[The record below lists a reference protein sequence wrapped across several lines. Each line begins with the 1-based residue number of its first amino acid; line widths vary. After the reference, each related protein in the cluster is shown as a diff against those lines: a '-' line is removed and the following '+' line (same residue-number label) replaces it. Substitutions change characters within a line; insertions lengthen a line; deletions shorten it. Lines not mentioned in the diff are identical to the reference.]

1 MESMLIGTDID
12 KAAAL
17 LREGKLVVFP
27 TETVYGLGGNAMD
40 ALAVARIFALK
51 ERPNFD
57 PLIVHI
63 SSLDQIEQLFQSPID
78 PQVYALAKAFWPGPL
93 TIVHPKQAQV
103 PDLITS
109 GLDTVAVRMPSHPIA
124 LELIRKAG
132 VPVAAPSANKF
143 GCLSPTQASHVIKQN
158 MHPDYILDGGSTDF
172 GIESTVVSVSK
183 EGVRILRFGAITE
196 EHLSRHVKVIS
207 DHKADGDHLPH
218 APGMLKSHYAPRKPL
233 YILEHLEDLNLPEGS
248 GLIVGAESTAKLYPA
263 IQTRS
268 LSQDGD
274 LNEMAVNLFAVL
286 HQMEDDPE
294 VEHIYFEAIPEKGI
308 GKAIMDRARKAAY
321 SYLKTNDD
329 TNA

>member
-1 MESMLIGTDID
+1 MLTGTDID

-17 LREGKLVVFP
+17 LRDGKLVVFP
-27 TETVYGLGGNAMD
+27 TETVYGLGANAMD
-40 ALAVARIFALK
+40 ALAVARVFAMK

-63 SSLDQIEQLFQSPID
+63 SSLDQIERLFLSPID

-93 TIVHPKQAQV
+93 TIVYTKQPQV

-143 GCLSPTQASHVIKQN
+143 GCLSPTQAAHVIKQN
-158 MHPDYILDGGSTDF
+158 MHPDYILDGGSTHL
-172 GIESTVVSVSK
+172 GIESTVVSVSE
-183 EGVRILRFGAITE
+183 EGVRILRYGAITE
-196 EHLSRHVKVIS
+196 EDLSRHVQVIS

-233 YILEHLEDLNLPEGS
+233 YILDSINNLDLPAGS
-248 GLIVGAESTAKLYPA
+248 GLIVSSA
-263 IQTRS
+263 IQEAHFPSIVTRS
-268 LSQDGD
+268 LSQNGD

-286 HQMEDDPE
+286 HQMEDDE
-294 VEHIYFEAIPEKGI
+294 QVKQIYFEAIPETGI

-321 SYLKTNDD
+321 SYLKTNED
-329 TNA
+329 TDE

>member
-1 MESMLIGTDID
+1 MLTGTNID

-27 TETVYGLGGNAMD
+27 TETVYGLGANAMD
-40 ALAVARIFALK
+40 ALAVARVFAMK

-63 SSLDQIEQLFQSPID
+63 SSLDQMEQLFQAPID
-78 PQVYALAKAFWPGPL
+78 PQVYELAKAFWPGPL
-93 TIVHPKQAQV
+93 TIVYTKQSRV

-172 GIESTVVSVSK
+172 GIESTVVSVTE
-183 EGVRILRFGAITE
+183 EGVRILRYGAITE
-196 EHLSRHVKVIS
+196 EHLSKHVKVIS
-207 DHKADGDHLPH
+207 GHKADGDHLPH

-233 YILEHLEDLNLPEGS
+233 YILDTIDHLDLPEGS
-248 GLIVGAESTAKLYPA
+248 GLIVGAESKAKLYPA
-263 IQTRS
+263 IKTRS
-268 LSQDGD
+268 LSQHGD
-274 LNEMAVNLFAVL
+274 MNEMAVNLFAVL
-286 HQMEDDPE
+286 HQMEDDE
-294 VEHIYFEAIPEKGI
+294 QVKQIYFEAIPETGI

-321 SYLKTNDD
+321 SYLKTNED
-329 TNA
+329 TDA

>member
-1 MESMLIGTDID
+1 MPTGTNID

-27 TETVYGLGGNAMD
+27 TETVYGLGANAMN
-40 ALAVARIFALK
+40 ALAVARIFAMK

-63 SSLDQIEQLFQSPID
+63 SSLDQMEQLFLAPID
-78 PQVYALAKAFWPGPL
+78 PQVYELAKAFWPGPL
-93 TIVHPKQAQV
+93 TIVYNKQPQV

-143 GCLSPTQASHVIKQN
+143 GCLSPTQAAHVIKQN
-158 MHPDYILDGGSTDF
+158 MNPDYILDGGSTDF
-172 GIESTVVSVSK
+172 GIESTVVSVS
-183 EGVRILRFGAITE
+183 EDGVRILRYGAITE
-196 EHLSRHVKVIS
+196 EHLSKHVKVIS

-233 YILEHLEDLNLPEGS
+233 YILDSVDDLNLPAGS
-248 GLIVGAESTAKLYPA
+248 GLIVGSASLEKNFPSIVTS
-263 IQTRS
+263 S
-268 LSQDGD
+268 LSQNGD

-294 VEHIYFEAIPEKGI
+294 VRQIYFEAIPEKGI

-321 SYLKTNDD
+321 SYLNNQEDKDE
-329 TNA
+329 

>member
-1 MESMLIGTDID
+1 MLLGNNID
-12 KAAAL
+12 KAAAF

-27 TETVYGLGGNAMD
+27 TETVYGLGANAMD
-40 ALAVARIFALK
+40 ALAVAQVFAMK

-63 SSLDQIEQLFQSPID
+63 SSLDQMEQLFQAPID
-78 PQVYALAKAFWPGPL
+78 PQVYELAKAFWPGPL
-93 TIVHPKQAQV
+93 TIVYNKQPQV

-143 GCLSPTQASHVIKQN
+143 GCLSPTQAAHVIKQN
-158 MHPDYILDGGSTDF
+158 MHPDYILDGGPTDF
-172 GIESTVVSVSK
+172 GIESTVVSVTE
-183 EGVRILRFGAITE
+183 EGVRILRYGAITE
-196 EHLSRHVKVIS
+196 EHLSKHVKVIS
-207 DHKADGDHLPH
+207 GHQADGDHLPH

-233 YILEHLEDLNLPEGS
+233 YILDTIDHLDLPEGS
-248 GLIVGAESTAKLYPA
+248 GLIVRAESKTKLYPA
-263 IQTRS
+263 IKTRS

-274 LNEMAVNLFAVL
+274 MNEMAVNLFAVL
-286 HQMEDDPE
+286 HQMEDDE
-294 VEHIYFEAIPEKGI
+294 QVTQIYFEAIPETGI

-321 SYLKTNDD
+321 SYLENNEDKEE
-329 TNA
+329 

>member
-1 MESMLIGTDID
+1 MPTGTNID

-63 SSLDQIEQLFQSPID
+63 SSLDQMERLFQAPID
-78 PQVYALAKAFWPGPL
+78 PQVYTLAKAFWPGPL
-93 TIVHPKQAQV
+93 TIVYTKQSQV

-124 LELIRKAG
+124 LELIQKAG

-143 GCLSPTQASHVIKQN
+143 GCLSPTRAAHVIKQN
-158 MHPDYILDGGSTDF
+158 MHPDYILDGGSTDL
-172 GIESTVVSVSK
+172 GIESTVVSVSE

-196 EHLSRHVKVIS
+196 EHLSKHVKVVS

-233 YILEHLEDLNLPEGS
+233 YILDTIDQLDLPQGS
-248 GLIVGAESTAKLYPA
+248 GLIVSSASKVAQPSS
-263 IQTRS
+263 IITRS

-294 VEHIYFEAIPEKGI
+294 VKQIYFEAIPETGI
-308 GKAIMDRARKAAY
+308 GKAIMDRAKKAAY
-321 SYLKTNDD
+321 SYLKTSDD
-329 TNA
+329 NEA

>member
-1 MESMLIGTDID
+1 MPTGTNID

-63 SSLDQIEQLFQSPID
+63 SSLDQMERLFKAPID
-78 PQVYALAKAFWPGPL
+78 PQVYVLAKAFWPGPL
-93 TIVHPKQAQV
+93 TIVYNKQSQV

-143 GCLSPTQASHVIKQN
+143 GCLSPTQAAHVIKQK

-172 GIESTVVSVSK
+172 GIESTVVSVSE

-196 EHLSRHVKVIS
+196 EDLSKHVKVLS
-207 DHKADGDHLPH
+207 NQNADGDHLPH
-218 APGMLKSHYAPRKPL
+218 APGMLKSHYSPRKPL
-233 YILEHLEDLNLPEGS
+233 YILEHLEGLSLPEGS
-248 GLIVGAESTAKLYPA
+248 GLIVGAESKTKLYPA
-263 IQTRS
+263 IKTKS

-286 HQMEDDPE
+286 HQMEDDQQ
-294 VEHIYFEAIPEKGI
+294 VKQIYFEAIPETGI

-321 SYLKTNDD
+321 SYLKTDED
-329 TNA
+329 KEV

>member
-1 MESMLIGTDID
+1 MLTGTDIN

-27 TETVYGLGGNAMD
+27 TETVYGLGANAMN
-40 ALAVARIFALK
+40 ALAVARVFALK

-63 SSLDQIEQLFQSPID
+63 SSLDQIEGLFLAPID
-78 PQVYALAKAFWPGPL
+78 PQVYVLAKAFWPGPL
-93 TIVHPKQAQV
+93 TIVYLKQAEV

-143 GCLSPTQASHVIKQN
+143 GCLSPTQAAHVIKQN
-158 MHPDYILDGGSTDF
+158 MHPDYILDGGSTHL
-172 GIESTVVSVSK
+172 GIESTVVSVSDD
-183 EGVRILRFGAITE
+183 GVRILRYGAITE
-196 EHLSRHVKVIS
+196 EMLSAHVKVIT
-207 DHKADGDHLPH
+207 DKAADGDHLPH

-233 YILEHLEDLNLPEGS
+233 YILDSVDNLDLPEGS
-248 GLIVGAESTAKLYPA
+248 GLIIGSALKTGLVSP
-263 IQTRS
+263 IVVRS
-268 LSQDGD
+268 LSQNGD

-286 HQMEDDPE
+286 HQMEDDPM
-294 VEHIYFEAIPEKGI
+294 VKQIYFEAIPEIGI

-321 SYLKTNDD
+321 SYLKTDED
-329 TNA
+329 KEV

>member
-1 MESMLIGTDID
+1 MLTGTDID

-63 SSLDQIEQLFQSPID
+63 SSLDQMERLFKAPID
-78 PQVYALAKAFWPGPL
+78 PRVYVLAKAFWPGPL
-93 TIVHPKQAQV
+93 TIVYNKQAEV

-143 GCLSPTQASHVIKQN
+143 GCLSPTRASHVIKQN

-172 GIESTVVSVSK
+172 GIESTVVSVSD
-183 EGVRILRFGAITE
+183 EGVQILRFGAITE
-196 EHLSRHVKVIS
+196 EDLSKHVMVIS
-207 DHKADGDHLPH
+207 NHRADGDHLPH

-233 YILEHLEDLNLPEGS
+233 YILEQLKGLNLPDGS
-248 GLIVGAESTAKLYPA
+248 GLIVGEESTASLYPDVK
-263 IQTRS
+263 TRS
-268 LSQDGD
+268 LSQEGD

-286 HQMEDDPE
+286 HQMEDDSE
-294 VEHIYFEAIPEKGI
+294 VRQIYFEAIPEKGI

-321 SYLKTNDD
+321 SYLKTDED
-329 TNA
+329 KEA